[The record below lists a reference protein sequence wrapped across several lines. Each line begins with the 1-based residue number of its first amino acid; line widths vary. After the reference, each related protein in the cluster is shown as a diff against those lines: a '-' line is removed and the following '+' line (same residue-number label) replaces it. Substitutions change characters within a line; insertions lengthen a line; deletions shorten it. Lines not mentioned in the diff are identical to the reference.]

1 MSLFGALFTAV
12 SGMNAQSEATAAISN
27 NIANVDTI
35 GFKSSD
41 AAFYSLVTGSS
52 GGNYNSGTVTV
63 NRVQNVRQEGTI
75 QQTSSST
82 DAAIAG
88 NGFFTVKQAQGSD
101 QPYLY
106 TRSGSFSEDSTGLLR
121 NTAGMIL
128 YAWPLNSA
136 GNIPSNSGDV
146 SSLVAAN
153 VSFLGGLTKPT
164 TTATMSL
171 NLNADETNNN
181 TEISAT
187 ANTLPINPATTNA
200 NYTRGLTVYDSL
212 GSAQNVT
219 MQFRKIVGPMSSA
232 TGQAA
237 NLSLTS
243 SLTDSTV
250 FGNIHPGDSFTM
262 KIGANSQKFV
272 VGAAATSPA
281 IRVDTIGDLV
291 NNINNNF
298 GATGN
303 NGVATATLDGN
314 GRLLIRADDPTQTL
328 TMSNDT
334 GFPLGNGTTFTT
346 STLNF
351 ATQTGSASTAY
362 DLKTSGATG
371 LSNTTALTSLAG
383 VTAGNKFS
391 VTVGGTSATY
401 TVGSP
406 ASGTTVATVGDLITQ
421 MNTVFGT
428 GGVINAAINAN
439 GALEVKTVD
448 PTKSVTFADVAG
460 TPTTGPNSLA
470 FAGSTQNVL
479 NYKPQA
485 SISTDD
491 TYPGQTDFPTIANTT
506 NPNTAGWWEVTVQKP
521 DGTTLT
527 QGMLNFNGSG
537 ALNAAQDANG
547 NIGIDLHNINWGNG
561 SDPSNIS
568 INIKSFTQYAGQYN
582 VVSSDQ
588 NGAALGLRTG
598 VEITKEGLVVAQFS
612 NGATANLY
620 KIPLST
626 FANPNG
632 LKEESGTAYSE
643 TAASGTDNLR
653 EAGQG
658 GAGLLTPDSLEGS
671 NVDIATEF
679 SNLIVTQRAYSAN
692 TRVVST
698 VDDMT
703 QDLLRLL

>member
-35 GFKSSD
+35 GFKSSG

-75 QQTSSST
+75 QQTSSAT
-82 DAAIAG
+82 DAAISG
-88 NGFFTVKQAQGSD
+88 NGFFTVKQELGSD

-128 YAWPLNSA
+128 YAWPLDSA

-146 SSLVAAN
+146 NSLVPAN

-171 NLNADETNNN
+171 NLNADETDIN
-181 TEISAT
+181 TEVSST
-187 ANTLPINPATTNA
+187 THSLPINPSTTNA
-200 NYTRGLTVYDSL
+200 DYTRGLTVYDSL
-212 GSAQNVT
+212 GSAQNLT

-232 TGQAA
+232 TAQTA
-237 NLSLTS
+237 NLSLTT
-243 SLTDSTV
+243 SLTDSTT
-250 FGNIHPGDSFTM
+250 FGNVHPGDSFTI
-262 KIGANSQKFV
+262 KIGVTSQKFV
-272 VGAAATSPA
+272 VGGAATSPA
-281 IRVDTIGDLV
+281 LRVDTVGDLIDD
-291 NNINNNF
+291 INSNF

-303 NGVATATLDGN
+303 NGIATATLDAN
-314 GRLLIRADDPTQTL
+314 GRLVIQADDPTQTL
-328 TMSNDT
+328 TMTNNT

-346 STLNF
+346 STLNM
-351 ATQTGSASTAY
+351 ATQTGATGTTF
-362 DLKTSGATG
+362 DQKTSGATG
-371 LSNTTALTSLAG
+371 LTNATTLTSLSG
-383 VTAGNKFS
+383 ITTGNQFS
-391 VTVGGTSATY
+391 ATVGGTSVTY

-421 MNTVFGT
+421 LNTVFGT
-428 GGVINAAINAN
+428 GGVINASINAN

-470 FAGSTQNVL
+470 FTATTQNVI
-479 NYKPQA
+479 NYTPQA
-485 SISTDD
+485 SISANT

-506 NPNTAGWWEVTVQKP
+506 NPNTQGWWEVTVQKP

-527 QGMLNFNGSG
+527 QGMLNFNGNGS
-537 ALNAAQDANG
+537 LNAAQDASG
-547 NIGIDLHNINWGNG
+547 NIGIDLKNINWGNG
-561 SDPSNIS
+561 SDLSNID
-568 INIKSFTQYAGQYN
+568 INVKNFTQYAGQYN

-598 VEITKEGLVVAQFS
+598 RRDHQGRSGRRPVLERRDRQPLQDPALDFRQSGRVEGRV
-612 NGATANLY
+612 GH
-620 KIPLST
+620 
-626 FANPNG
+626 
-632 LKEESGTAYSE
+632 
-643 TAASGTDNLR
+643 
-653 EAGQG
+653 
-658 GAGLLTPDSLEGS
+658 GLLGDGIVGHGQPARSRPGRRGSADRRCARRLERRYRHRVFQPDC
-671 NVDIATEF
+671 DPA
-679 SNLIVTQRAYSAN
+679 
-692 TRVVST
+692 
-698 VDDMT
+698 
-703 QDLLRLL
+703 RL